1 MTREQLEHIIRAAAT
16 ITGCEEIVVVGS
28 QAILGE
34 HPDAP
39 AEMRVSNE
47 ADVYPRARPELAI
60 LIDGAIG
67 ELSAFHDTFRYYAE
81 GVGPET
87 ATLPAGW
94 EERLVRIRADVGV
107 GLCLETHDLVL
118 SKYAAGREKDR
129 DYVRAA
135 ARHGLV
141 RQDVLLERLLTLPVP
156 EEHRAR
162 LRGLIGQD
170 FATHLGMDQF
180 RRGSEP
186 SRER

>member
-1 MTREQLEHIIRAAAT
+1 MTRSQLEHVLRAAAAISECST
-16 ITGCEEIVVVGS
+16 IMVVGS

-39 AEMRVSNE
+39 PELLVSME
-47 ADVYPRARPELAI
+47 VDIYPLERPERAD

-67 ELSAFHDTFRYYAE
+67 EVSAFHETFGYYAQ

-87 ATLPAGW
+87 ATLPRGW
-94 EERLVRIRADVGV
+94 ERRLVRIVASPAV
-107 GLCLETHDLVL
+107 GLCPETHDLVL

-135 ARHGLV
+135 ARHALV
-141 RQDVLLERLLTLPVP
+141 RQDVLLARLEDLPIT
-156 EEHRAR
+156 EEHRIR

-170 FATHLGMDQF
+170 FAPGHGLEQF
-180 RRGSEP
+180 QTEP
-186 SRER
+186 GPDRER